1 MLLFE
6 PPQSV
11 NHVQFIKIYFIP
23 NKNGV
28 EVEKHPECGCKVP
41 VRLIIRI
48 SFPER
53 DAECGKRHW
62 GYSPLVSF
70 PVTAEESKEPKKEH
84 TFVVFCVCDVTRLQP
99 DL

>member
-1 MLLFE
+1 MH
-6 PPQSV
+6 SI
-11 NHVQFIKIYFIP
+11 QFIIIYFIP

-28 EVEKHPECGCKVP
+28 EVEKYPECGCKVP

-70 PVTAEESKEPKKEH
+70 LVTAEEPKKGSDKGAG
-84 TFVVFCVCDVTRLQP
+84 VVM
-99 DL
+99 